1 MFHFICVLNYYTLL
15 TFSICAVLSNYHA
28 GRNRHK
34 TEQSSFS
41 SLTNIFYIF
50 YLRKILSKVKQNI
63 PVFQMD
69 PNIIVLDSDDEDEP
83 VVVTFIFAVF
93 PNSFVYLNVYYSYF
107 QNNFIVKSPVI
118 TKAGTK
124 RPLVKDETENH
135 KSKCPKIEEPSS
147 KRRITPLKIG
157 EATKDSKIIPF
168 GNENEEE
175 DESLLVLQEDKSKFN
190 EDNTDSKMIMNGDS
204 AASSSSKAFLNV
216 IDPNFQKFINA
227 CKKID
232 NSKDMDKIVEKKLLK
247 YYHAVHPDFIN
258 SKVFQKILKK
268 SIEDIK
274 ETPNDVY
281 VKLKIVIEELDIRRK
296 SNVTVVANEEV
307 AVKGTG
313 DEKKDEHLNKLY
325 KSLLL
330 LKKRILK
337 LEHED
342 VDFDA
347 NELDSSYVMKEKF
360 EKRACQVRTI
370 LINS

>member
-1 MFHFICVLNYYTLL
+1 M
-15 TFSICAVLSNYHA
+15 
-28 GRNRHK
+28 
-34 TEQSSFS
+34 
-41 SLTNIFYIF
+41 
-50 YLRKILSKVKQNI
+50 
-63 PVFQMD
+63 
-69 PNIIVLDSDDEDEP
+69 
-83 VVVTFIFAVF
+83 
-93 PNSFVYLNVYYSYF
+93 
-107 QNNFIVKSPVI
+107 
-118 TKAGTK
+118 
-124 RPLVKDETENH
+124 KDETENH
-135 KSKCPKIEEPSS
+135 KSKCPKLEETLP

-157 EATKDSKIIPF
+157 EATKDSKIILF
-168 GNENEEE
+168 GAENQDQDE
-175 DESLLVLQEDKSKFN
+175 ESLLVMLDDSSNLN
-190 EDNTDSKMIMNGDS
+190 EDTTKTEHGMDSKIIMNGGS
-204 AASSSSKAFLNV
+204 EACSSSKSSYNK
-216 IDPNFQKFINA
+216 INPNFQKFINA

-268 SIEDIK
+268 SIEDIH

-347 NELDSSYVMKEKF
+347 NELDSSYIMKERF
-360 EKRACQVRTI
+360 EKRACQVRI
-370 LINS
+370 NLINAYIKLTNLLNIFN

>member
-1 MFHFICVLNYYTLL
+1 M
-15 TFSICAVLSNYHA
+15 
-28 GRNRHK
+28 
-34 TEQSSFS
+34 
-41 SLTNIFYIF
+41 
-50 YLRKILSKVKQNI
+50 
-63 PVFQMD
+63 
-69 PNIIVLDSDDEDEP
+69 
-83 VVVTFIFAVF
+83 
-93 PNSFVYLNVYYSYF
+93 
-107 QNNFIVKSPVI
+107 
-118 TKAGTK
+118 
-124 RPLVKDETENH
+124 
-135 KSKCPKIEEPSS
+135 
-147 KRRITPLKIG
+147 KIG

-168 GNENEEE
+168 GAEDEEE
-175 DESLLVLQEDKSKFN
+175 DEGSLLVLLEDNCKPSEDTFKSKY
-190 EDNTDSKMIMNGDS
+190 ETDSKMITNGGSD
-204 AASSSSKAFLNV
+204 ACSSSKAVHIEIN
-216 IDPNFQKFINA
+216 PNFQKFINA

-268 SIEDIK
+268 SIEDIQ

-347 NELDSSYVMKEKF
+347 NELDSSYIMKERF
-360 EKRACQVRTI
+360 EKRACQVRT
-370 LINS
+370 N